1 MMVWKKP
8 ARQKLKQNLISKLFI
23 PVKPVPASRPRI
35 SRYGNYYLQGYADF
49 RKEIFRFFQ
58 TLKKKPVKDKVS
70 FEVTLEIICSK
81 PKKPTNDYPRGDIDN
96 YTKAYLDS
104 ITYAGLAWEDDIQV
118 VRLIATKRYQKDGED
133 YGAILTIR
141 ELKSI

>member
-1 MMVWKKP
+1 M
-8 ARQKLKQNLISKLFI
+8 ISNLFI

-35 SRYGNYYLQGYADF
+35 SRYGNYYLKGYTDF

-58 TLKKKPVKDKVS
+58 TLKKNTVKDKVA
-70 FEVTLEIICSK
+70 FEVTLEIICAK
-81 PKKPTNDYPRGDIDN
+81 PKKPTNIYPRGDIDN
-96 YTKAYLDS
+96 YEKAYLDS

-118 VRLIATKRYQKDGED
+118 VKMNSFKRYQKDGED

-141 ELKSI
+141 ELESI